1 MAGIAIK
8 PKLLFLITEDWY
20 FWSHR
25 LPVARAARAQGFD
38 VVIATHVRDHGELI
52 RREGFKLIPIRLRR
66 KSKNPLQELLSL
78 MELIRIYRRERP
90 HIVHHVAMKPVL
102 YGSIS
107 ARLAG
112 IPSIVN
118 ALAGLGYVF
127 LSTERLAVLLCS
139 LIKPLLRIM
148 LDIPGGILILQN
160 PDDCALFVEKGLSKK
175 DQIIMIRGSGVD
187 TEQFTSRPERE
198 GIPVV
203 MLASR
208 MLWDKGVGEFVHAAK
223 DLRARDIRARF
234 VLVGRT
240 DTDNPASIP
249 VPILKEWRD
258 SGVIEWWGNR
268 EDMPEVLS
276 QAHIVVLPSYRE
288 GLPKVLLE
296 AAACGRPL
304 VATDVPGCRE
314 IVRNGDNGFLVPLR
328 DAGALA
334 DSLLRLIADRDL
346 RKRMG
351 ARGRQLVLENFSE
364 EMVVSATMAVYRQS
378 LSHS

>member
-8 PKLLFLITEDWY
+8 PKLLFLVTEDWY

-38 VVIATHVRDHGELI
+38 VVIATHVQDHGELI

-66 KSKNPLQELLSL
+66 RSKNPLQELLSL
-78 MELIRIYRRERP
+78 MELIRIYRREQP

-107 ARLAG
+107 ARLTG

-127 LSTERLAVLLCS
+127 ISTEKLAVLLRPV
-139 LIKPLLRIM
+139 IKPLLRII
-148 LDIPGGILILQN
+148 LNVPGGRLILQN

-187 TEQFTSRPERE
+187 TEQFVPRPERE

-203 MLASR
+203 MLVSR

-249 VPILKEWRD
+249 VPILKEWHD

-268 EDMPEVLS
+268 EDMPEVFS

-314 IVRNGDNGFLVPLR
+314 VVRNGDNGFLVPLR

-334 DSLLRLIADRDL
+334 DSLLCLITDSNL
-346 RKRMG
+346 RQKMG
-351 ARGRQLVLENFSE
+351 ARGRQIVLQNFSE
-364 EMVVSATMAVYRQS
+364 EMVVSGTMAVYKQS